1 MKSFNHMIENCLDTC
16 RIFREMFEDKNVHDK
31 KRIWDHCYF
40 ADKCRG
46 TVVSICNTK
55 YIIRKENPVVFHNVL
70 NYDYH
75 FIITEVAEV
84 SCLGGKKKKYINFSV
99 PIKREVKRN
108 GKKEK

>member
-1 MKSFNHMIENCLDTC
+1 MIENCLDNC

-84 SCLGGKKKKYINFSV
+84 SWFLGGKEKKYINFSV

-108 GKKEK
+108 GKKRK